1 MKEESSAIRTFITD
15 WRKKRAA
22 VAKQQPSAASM
33 LVAGGATPSE
43 DDEPNFW
50 DMVCSDA
57 GFFMVAS
64 LTDNI
69 GDIFIDES
77 ELNAPAAAISSD
89 TAAPAA
95 ASAELPIISS
105 RPSSPPPKPPP
116 FWPITGSGAP
126 HATQPLTAPHDP
138 RSAGVARAGA
148 LSPVGF
154 PELTGGPDAARRLSS
169 VLVDQKDARSRS
181 SEGGWPRNTAEPR
194 PQHLMSTPILDARR
208 MQAMQLEIDTLQGNS
223 YIAAARIEEEEI
235 RGQELQ
241 SELARVKAVESSMRE
256 RLSTLSATLVEQTKQ
271 YSKVLLSFRS
281 TRYC

>member
-1 MKEESSAIRTFITD
+1 MRSAPSSPTGERSELQSPNSSP
-15 WRKKRAA
+15 
-22 VAKQQPSAASM
+22 QQPACSWQEAPRRPRTTNPISGTWC
-33 LVAGGATPSE
+33 VPIR
-43 DDEPNFW
+43 
-50 DMVCSDA
+50 CSDA

-64 LTDNI
+64 LTDSI

-181 SEGGWPRNTAEPR
+181 SYGGWPAI
-194 PQHLMSTPILDARR
+194 PQSPETPI
-208 MQAMQLEIDTLQGNS
+208 
-223 YIAAARIEEEEI
+223 
-235 RGQELQ
+235 
-241 SELARVKAVESSMRE
+241 
-256 RLSTLSATLVEQTKQ
+256 
-271 YSKVLLSFRS
+271 
-281 TRYC
+281 